1 MHMRIDAPSKQYGR
15 DAGRG
20 GGATG
25 FGNGVPSFFPRV
37 TIRRHSVNL
46 TSAPADGNLLP
57 EGAHMAIIGIG
68 LDLIELSRMERSL
81 HRFGEHF
88 LNRIMADDE
97 RSAIPGDPA
106 SPVRTRRFPC
116 GRAVRRQGGRGQGA
130 WYGLR

>member
-1 MHMRIDAPSKQYGR
+1 M
-15 DAGRG
+15 
-20 GGATG
+20 
-25 FGNGVPSFFPRV
+25 
-37 TIRRHSVNL
+37 

-97 RSAIPGDPA
+97 RSAIPCSHSSIVA
-106 SPVRTRRFPC
+106 RSSC
-116 GRAVRRQGGRGQGA
+116 
-130 WYGLR
+130 